1 MKLFNRCVEQC
12 FNSSLWWC
20 SEENNE
26 SVSRSL
32 FSSFVYHLYI
42 FSFYRC
48 IRKNVFFKKTFFF
61 NLAWKFIC
69 SLFNDR
75 YMIHLWDLNMESVWE
90 NRSVY
95 IYYTELIFELL
106 SLFIDFFHHL
116 HMLVGTMWLVVFTF
130 VLIIVCCKFDMIIS
144 QYFWRM
150 LIYVNFLYKN
160 TS

>member
-1 MKLFNRCVEQC
+1 
-12 FNSSLWWC
+12 
-20 SEENNE
+20 
-26 SVSRSL
+26 
-32 FSSFVYHLYI
+32 
-42 FSFYRC
+42 
-48 IRKNVFFKKTFFF
+48 
-61 NLAWKFIC
+61 
-69 SLFNDR
+69 
-75 YMIHLWDLNMESVWE
+75 MIHLWDLNMESVWE

-116 HMLVGTMWLVVFTF
+116 HMLVGTMWLVVHTF